1 MTSSSH
7 YRRTRIVATLGPAS
21 SSPEMILSLAQAGV
35 NVFRLNFSH
44 GAHEDHGER
53 HAAIRAAE
61 EKVGHPLA
69 ILADLQGPKLRVGVF
84 ENGPVI
90 LEEGKPFRLDLD
102 RTPGT
107 VSRVCLPHPE
117 IISAAK
123 PGSHLLLDDGKL
135 KLRVVKTGEGFLET
149 VVVVGGKLSER
160 KGVNVPD
167 VTLPIP
173 ALTEK
178 DRRDFDF
185 ALSLGVD
192 FVALSFVQR
201 PEDVQEA
208 REIAAGRAAIVT
220 KLEKPQAMDDL
231 AAIVH
236 LSDAIMVARG
246 DLGVELP
253 PEEVPVAQKRAI
265 AEARKQ
271 CRPVI
276 VATQMLESM
285 IESPTPTRAEVSDV
299 SNAVYDGAD
308 AVMLSAESAAG
319 KYPVEAVSMMVRI
332 AERVEQDTEWR
343 LRMDRLRPAPDE
355 TVQSA
360 IVQAAWQVSR
370 TLHAGAIA
378 CRTRSGA
385 GAMRLSRERPHCPI
399 IALTPELW
407 VARRLCVV
415 WGVFPHL
422 INSEQSTQGIEPLAG
437 PVAELARNMGFCET
451 GDRVLI
457 LAGLPSGHSGSTNTL
472 RVITA

>member
-7 YRRTRIVATLGPAS
+7 HRRTRIVATLGPAS
-21 SSPEMILSLAQAGV
+21 SSPEMIEKLAKAGV

-44 GAHEDHGER
+44 GAHADHGER

-61 EKVGHPLA
+61 QKVGHPLA

-84 ENGPVI
+84 EHGPVM
-90 LEEGKPFRLDLD
+90 LQEGQRFRLDLD
-102 RTPGT
+102 NTPGT
-107 VSRVCLPHPE
+107 AERVCLPHPE
-117 IISAAK
+117 IISAAQV
-123 PGSHLLLDDGKL
+123 GSHLLLDDGKL
-135 KLRVVKTGEGFLET
+135 KVRVTDKGDGFLLTE
-149 VVVVGGKLSER
+149 VVVGGKLSER

-178 DRRDFDF
+178 DRRDFDY

-192 FVALSFVQR
+192 YVALSFVQR

-208 REIAAGRAAIVT
+208 REIAAGRVGIIT

-231 AAIVH
+231 EAIVH

-319 KYPVEAVSMMVRI
+319 RYPLEAVSIMARI
-332 AERVEQDTEWR
+332 AARVEQDTEWR
-343 LRMDRLRPAPDE
+343 SRMDNLRPAREE
-355 TVQSA
+355 TVQCA
-360 IVQAAWQVSR
+360 IVQAAWLVST
-370 TLHAGAIA
+370 TLRAKTIA
-378 CRTRSGA
+378 CRTKGGGGA
-385 GAMRLSRERPHCPI
+385 LRMARERPHCPI
-399 IALTPELW
+399 LALTPDID

-415 WGVFPHL
+415 WGTFPRVFRHEPAAH
-422 INSEQSTQGIEPLAG
+422 SIEDLAG
-437 PVAELARNMGFCET
+437 PAADLARSLGFCEK
-451 GDRVLI
+451 GDRIVV
-457 LAGLPSGHSGSTNTL
+457 LAGLPHGHSGSTNTL
-472 RVITA
+472 RIFDA